1 MISRLKKDIL
11 TQLPPKRRHIV
22 DVKVVDEKLARELRS
37 FDDEVKLPILLSRSD
52 LLRSIKSFEGQ
63 KRDHRLVV
71 GGESTNLPS
80 SETAV
85 PLLAL
90 PDATGSRKAFLMQL
104 FTKSGVAKIPGI
116 LDHLRDFLDDGMSG
130 KV

>member
-1 MISRLKKDIL
+1 MISRLKRDIL

-22 DVKVVDEKLARELRS
+22 DVKVADEKLACELRS
-37 FDDEVKLPILLSRSD
+37 VDDEVKLPNLLSRRD
-52 LLRSIKSFEGQ
+52 LLKLIKSFEGR

-71 GGESTNLPS
+71 EEESTNSSS
-80 SETAV
+80 SEIAV

-90 PDATGSRKAFLMQL
+90 PDATGSRKAVLMQL

-116 LDHLRDFLDDGMSG
+116 LDHLRDFLDDPMSG

>member
-37 FDDEVKLPILLSRSD
+37 VDDEVKLPILLSRSD

>member
-52 LLRSIKSFEGQ
+52 LLRSIKSFEGR